1 MHHRVCEREGG
12 QLVEAATIL
21 TPDGGKAQR
30 VYLLLRDEIVSGRYP
45 AGAALPGELK
55 LAEHFAVSRVTIR
68 RALDGLVADGLIERR
83 AGSGTIVRA
92 QKAHQAITADFATLM
107 PQVVAMG
114 QVTTARLLAFS
125 YCTPPQPIAEAL
137 RLNPQDRVQRAV
149 RVRMIEGAPFS
160 YLTTHVPE
168 DVAQNY
174 SEADLATTPLFRLLE
189 RSGVRVDHATQ
200 SISATLATP
209 DVAEALDVATGAA
222 LISLTRV
229 VYDAQGRGVEHL
241 SALYRPDRY
250 RLEMTLDRVGEP
262 GSRRWLPVTTPQQ
275 GVPTAPRA
283 AAGKGEA
290 AE

>member
-1 MHHRVCEREGG
+1 ME
-12 QLVEAATIL
+12 QAATIL

-30 VYLLLRDEIVSGRYP
+30 VYLLLRDEIVSGTHA

-55 LAEHFAVSRVTIR
+55 LAERFAVSRVTIR
-68 RALDGLVADGLIERR
+68 RALDGLVADGLVERR

-114 QVTTARLLAFS
+114 QATTARLLAFS
-125 YCTPPQPIAEAL
+125 YCTPPPAIAEAL
-137 RLNPQDRVQRAV
+137 HLGPQERVQRAV
-149 RVRMIEGAPFS
+149 RVRMMEGAPFS
-160 YLTTHVPE
+160 HLTTHVPE

-222 LISLTRV
+222 LIALTRV
-229 VYDAQGRGVEHL
+229 VHDAQGRGVEHL

-262 GSRRWLPVTTPQQ
+262 GARRWLPVSTPQQ
-275 GVPTAPRA
+275 GAS
-283 AAGKGEA
+283 AAGKGSAEKGSAQKGEA

>member
-1 MHHRVCEREGG
+1 M
-12 QLVEAATIL
+12 VEAATIL

-30 VYLLLRDEIVSGRYP
+30 VYLLLRDEIVSGTHP

-55 LAEHFAVSRVTIR
+55 LADRFAVSRVTLR

-92 QKAHQAITADFATLM
+92 QKAHQAMAADFATLM

-114 QVTTARLLAFS
+114 QASTARLLSFS
-125 YCTPPQPIAEAL
+125 YCTPPPAIGEAL
-137 RLNPQDRVQRAV
+137 HLGPQERVQRAV

-160 YLTTHVPE
+160 HLTTHVPE

-222 LISLTRV
+222 LIALTRI

-250 RLEMTLDRVGEP
+250 RPEMTLDRVGEP

-275 GVPTAPRA
+275 GAPTAPGA

>member
-1 MHHRVCEREGG
+1 MEQAVT
-12 QLVEAATIL
+12 VL

-30 VYLLLRDEIVSGRYP
+30 VYLLLRDEIVSGAHGP
-45 AGAALPGELK
+45 GDALPGELK
-55 LAEHFAVSRVTIR
+55 LAERFAVSRVTIR
-68 RALDGLVADGLIERR
+68 RALEGLVADGLVERR
-83 AGSGTIVRA
+83 AGSGTIVREQQTA
-92 QKAHQAITADFATLM
+92 QKAITADFATLM
-107 PQVVAMG
+107 PQIVEMAKA
-114 QVTTARLLAFS
+114 TTARLIAFS
-125 YCTPPQPIAEAL
+125 YCVAPPAIAEAL
-137 RLNPQDRVQRAV
+137 HLPPQQRVQRAV

-160 YLTTHVPE
+160 HLTTHVPE

-222 LISLTRV
+222 LIALTRV
-229 VYDAQGRGVEHL
+229 VFDAQGRGVEHL

-262 GSRRWLPVTTPQQ
+262 DARRWSPVTTPQT
-275 GVPTAPRA
+275 PAPPPD
-283 AAGKGEA
+283 KGEA